1 MKRHVLDASAL
12 YRFLMDQPGADVVE
26 ALFKNARDSSPSVL
40 ISVINWGE
48 VYYNVAKKQGFKEAR
63 EFLGEVRLLPLTVI
77 DADTA
82 ITETAAQLKAGY
94 GLPYADCFAAA
105 IAGKTNILVTSDV
118 KDFKKIPWLQLL
130 ALPQHKR

>member
-26 ALFKNARDSSPSVL
+26 ALFKNARDSSTSVL

-82 ITETAAQLKAGY
+82 IIETAAQLKAGY